1 MRNLY
6 SKTFRNMFLMFQQF
20 KRHLS
25 HVPHVFRNTEL
36 EHHVPRNMFRN
47 TLRSAVTSRNAG
59 NMFLAPC
66 TPEIHAA
73 PTWAETGPPDT
84 MCNATPEPKTDPT
97 EKGAS

>member
-20 KRHLS
+20 KRYLS
-25 HVPHVFRNTEL
+25 HVPHVFWNTEL

-47 TLRSAVTSRNAG
+47 TLRSTVTSRNAG

-66 TPEIHAA
+66 TPEKTRRSAGGRNK
-73 PTWAETGPPDT
+73 PTRHHV
-84 MCNATPEPKTDPT
+84 
-97 EKGAS
+97 